1 MSADAPIAERAAFD
15 LVRYASCWEDPA
27 LLVGAVPGPGASWL
41 SIASGG
47 DNAFALLATAPARV
61 VAFDLSEAQLALC
74 RLKRAAFLSLEHAEW
89 LGFLGLSPMPARK
102 REALP
107 YRQIITESQRS

>member
-15 LVRYASCWEDPA
+15 IFRYASCWEDPA

-47 DNAFALLATAPARV
+47 DNAFALLATAPGRV
-61 VAFDLSEAQLALC
+61 VAFG
-74 RLKRAAFLSLEHAEW
+74 HNHH
-89 LGFLGLSPMPARK
+89 
-102 REALP
+102 
-107 YRQIITESQRS
+107 I